1 MVLMTTTQSPLGF
14 SLVPHVYRGRE
25 GWTLPLDEEICYL
38 TTTISSILISSF
50 DIPITLSLTMIKKGD
65 RIIQMLLYS
74 SHDSDMT
81 YQRPDKTTYV
91 CQIRKDKP
99 DSFYIPETQLEL
111 PL

>member
-1 MVLMTTTQSPLGF
+1 
-14 SLVPHVYRGRE
+14 
-25 GWTLPLDEEICYL
+25 
-38 TTTISSILISSF
+38 
-50 DIPITLSLTMIKKGD
+50 MIKKGD

-91 CQIRKDKP
+91 CQIRKNQP
-99 DSFYIPETQLEL
+99 DTFYIPETQLEL

>member
-1 MVLMTTTQSPLGF
+1 
-14 SLVPHVYRGRE
+14 
-25 GWTLPLDEEICYL
+25 
-38 TTTISSILISSF
+38 
-50 DIPITLSLTMIKKGD
+50 MIQKGD
-65 RIIQMLLYS
+65 RIISMLLLN
-74 SHDSDMT
+74 SHESDMT